1 MIHDIDWTLLTQL
14 SQLVNG
20 FNHKMEKVFLY
31 SVVQSDRYS
40 CCLNVV
46 LDSFNMAF
54 RDEDSI
60 IDQMYANKYFWIF
73 IIKIKNFKSD
83 WRKYITKV

>member
-1 MIHDIDWTLLTQL
+1 MNDFGRGGGGGYQTLSALTT
-14 SQLVNG
+14 
-20 FNHKMEKVFLY
+20 KWKKVFLY
-31 SVVQSDRYS
+31 SVVQSDRNS
-40 CCLNVV
+40 CCLNLV